1 MMDSWQFHLV
11 DLFKISIP
19 ALLVFFT
26 AQYLIRQ
33 TLEGYQQTL
42 ARQLKS
48 EQTRLTMPLKLQ
60 AYERL
65 ALFCDRIF
73 LPSLLLRVFE
83 RQLTVVQL
91 KSTLLIQIQQ
101 EYEHNITQQVYVS
114 EALWKIMLA
123 ARDEVVQTILSVAA
137 PLDPQAPAD
146 VLRQAI
152 LQAMNERQVS
162 GSEKAQEAIR
172 KEIALYL

>member
-1 MMDSWQFHLV
+1 
-11 DLFKISIP
+11 
-19 ALLVFFT
+19 
-26 AQYLIRQ
+26 
-33 TLEGYQQTL
+33 
-42 ARQLKS
+42 
-48 EQTRLTMPLKLQ
+48 
-60 AYERL
+60 
-65 ALFCDRIF
+65 
-73 LPSLLLRVFE
+73 LRVFE
-83 RQLTVVQL
+83 RQLTVLQL